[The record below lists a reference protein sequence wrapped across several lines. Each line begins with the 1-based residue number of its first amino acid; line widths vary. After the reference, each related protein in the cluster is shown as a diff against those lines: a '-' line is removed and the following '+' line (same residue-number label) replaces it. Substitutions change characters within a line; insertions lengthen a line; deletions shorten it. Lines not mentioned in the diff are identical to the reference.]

1 MAWQFCFYRRRIFTA
16 VVLGSVRGFLPWE
29 MVRSSLVRRIQVLWK
44 SPPPPSL
51 SLCNLVENWVVLLH
65 QQKVYGIA
73 SSCQNC
79 KYIELSLCVCRKTG
93 LEFSVYGVPGAC
105 QRFLKFQRTRGSA
118 KCWGK
123 HQWGTQV
130 AVNKT

>member
-1 MAWQFCFYRRRIFTA
+1 MEGGGTGLTILFLSPEDFHCSCTGECTRVSALRNGPVQF
-16 VVLGSVRGFLPWE
+16 GSKN
-29 MVRSSLVRRIQVLWK
+29 SSFMKIA
-44 SPPPPSL
+44 PPPSL

-118 KCWGK
+118 KC
-123 HQWGTQV
+123 
-130 AVNKT
+130 